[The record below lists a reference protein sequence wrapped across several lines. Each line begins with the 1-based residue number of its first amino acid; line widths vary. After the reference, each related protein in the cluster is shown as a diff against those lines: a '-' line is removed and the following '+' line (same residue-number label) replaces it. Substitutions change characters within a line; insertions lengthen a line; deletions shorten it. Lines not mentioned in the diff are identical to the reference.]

1 MHAYRHKIKWKKF
14 FWELFGVVIGTAIMA
29 AAYNMFLIPNR
40 LAAGGVSGLG
50 IILFHLYR
58 FPVGLTVLLGNIP
71 LFILAWRYLGWK
83 FVANSLAGTILLPVM
98 LEFFT
103 FVTPVTTDLLLASVF
118 GGTGVGLGLGLVF
131 RSRGSTGGTALV
143 AQLIHHFWGLT
154 SGYGLIG
161 ADLAIIVAAGFI
173 FSPEVALFALLSLF
187 VSSKVVDFVQE
198 GFSLSKA
205 ALIISNQKRDEI
217 TQKIM
222 SELGRGATFLEGH
235 GAYSGEKKGIIFCV
249 VSQSQVTRL
258 KSIVRE
264 IDSEAFVIV
273 SNVGEVLGEGFG
285 PI

>member
-1 MHAYRHKIKWKKF
+1 MHAYRRKAQWKKF
-14 FWELFGVVIGTAIMA
+14 FLELLGIFIGTAIMA

-71 LFILAWRYLGWK
+71 LFILSWKYLGWK
-83 FVANSLAGTILLPVM
+83 FVANSVAGTILLPVM

-222 SELGRGATFLEGH
+222 GELGRGATFLEGY

>member
-1 MHAYRHKIKWKKF
+1 MHIYNRKARWKKYL
-14 FWELFGVVIGTAIMA
+14 WELIGIVIGTALMA
-29 AAYNMFLIPNR
+29 AAYNIFLIPNR
-40 LAAGGVSGLG
+40 LAAGGISGLG

-58 FPVGLTVLLGNIP
+58 FPVGLTVFLANIP

-103 FVTPVTTDLLLASVF
+103 FIPPVTTDLLLASVF
-118 GGTGVGLGLGLVF
+118 GGIGVGLGLGIVF
-131 RSRGSTGGTALV
+131 RFRGSTGGTALV
-143 AQLIHHFWGLT
+143 AQLFHHFWGLS

-161 ADLAIIVAAGFI
+161 ADLIIIVIAGFV
-173 FSPEVALFALLSLF
+173 FSPEVALFTLLSLF
-187 VSSKVVDFVQE
+187 VSSKIIDIVQE

-205 ALIISNQKRDEI
+205 ALIISDHKSDEI
-217 TQKIM
+217 TQRIL
-222 SELGRGATFLEGH
+222 SELGRGATFLDGH
-235 GAYSGEKKGIIFCV
+235 GAYSGDKKGIIFCV
-249 VSQSQVTRL
+249 VSQSQVSRL

-264 IDSEAFVIV
+264 IDPAAFVIV

>member
-1 MHAYRHKIKWKKF
+1 MHAHSRKVKWKKTF
-14 FWELFGVVIGTAIMA
+14 VELLGIVLGTAIMA

-40 LAAGGVSGLG
+40 IAAGGISGLG
-50 IILFHLYR
+50 IILFHLYQ
-58 FPVGLTVLLGNIP
+58 FPVSLTVLLGNIP
-71 LFILAWRYLGWK
+71 LFIIAWKSLGWK
-83 FVANSLAGTILLPVM
+83 FVANSLAGTFLLPFM
-98 LEFFT
+98 LELFT
-103 FVTPVTTDLLLASVF
+103 FISPVTSDLLLASVF
-118 GGTGVGLGLGLVF
+118 GGIGVGLGLGLVF

-143 AQLIHHFWGLT
+143 AQLLHHFWGLT

-161 ADLAIIVAAGFI
+161 ADLAIIVGSGFI

-187 VSSKVVDFVQE
+187 ISSKAVDFIQE

-205 ALIISNQKRDEI
+205 ALIISDKKRDEI
-217 TQKIM
+217 TQKILND
-222 SELGRGATFLEGH
+222 LGRGATFLEGS

-264 IDSEAFVIV
+264 IDPAAFVIV

-285 PI
+285 PM